1 MAKKGSND
9 KKEAGNA
16 KKAAVK
22 ADKDNKK
29 AAASEAAESE
39 KWAQGA
45 KGKNN
50 KKEDAEAKKVMQ
62 RENQQD
68 KIILRINKLFIY
80 RLPQLQ
86 RRLKPLNF
94 W

>member
-22 ADKDNKK
+22 AEKDNKK
-29 AAASEAAESE
+29 AVAVEADESD

-50 KKEDAEAKKVMQ
+50 KKDDAEAKKVITQ
-62 RENQQD
+62 VTKRVYV
-68 KIILRINKLFIY
+68 LTYIY
-80 RLPQLQ
+80 RLLLLP
-86 RRLKPLNF
+86 RRPKLLNF
-94 W
+94 